1 MTKPDENP
9 GTMRYTHISTDQ
21 SASDADPGADSDLHG
36 VDHNIPQETFR
47 LLQRLI
53 KETGILRETPALLKR
68 KARVFQEHI
77 GAEHVIVFYSPVPS
91 EGVLEFGAC
100 YPAITDSSRQRVL
113 EALFFSTFRTDSDVL
128 MKQLLSGQLLHL
140 HKRQLSGTRLEDF
153 ALVAGENYVILVPLL
168 GPEGRV
174 IGIVSL
180 LMAEDPARTHWLE
193 VLTSVSHYCATT
205 LHNAIHHNEV
215 VDNLATNVSEL
226 NILQQI
232 DAELNATIRLDTV
245 FQMIM
250 DWALRFTNASAGGL
264 ALYDHNTDTLTL
276 MGQYGYHD
284 GRAKPGVPVPNE
296 IGGITLRVARSGMGE
311 IVSDV
316 QLDKDYVAFTDET
329 HTQMSMPIFREQH
342 VIAVLTLESRK
353 VNGFKDMH
361 FNFVDK
367 LTRRAGVAVDNARLF
382 TETNRERQ
390 KLSHIL
396 SNIGDVVIVIG
407 EDRRVLLINQ
417 SAVQALHLPTSTQ
430 YVGLPIEDVIH
441 LRNLLMLYE
450 TARQRPSGLRRELEL
465 PNGRTYSASLS
476 YYEGV
481 GTIIAM
487 QDVTPYKEMD
497 RLKNELVAT
506 VSHDLKQP
514 LSVMRGYLD
523 LLNMTNTFNE
533 RSQRY
538 MGQLN
543 IAFQNMRQL
552 IDDILDM
559 ARIEAGLSLNIDQI
573 SLNKVLM
580 QAVISNRPSAEQ
592 KAIRLQSELPDLPEI
607 NADESRIRQVFSNLI
622 NNAIKYTPPEGRV
635 DVSVEVHDS
644 LVSVYIKD
652 NGLGIS
658 AEDQAH
664 IFERFYRVRRPETE
678 NIDGTGLGLAI
689 VRSLVEAHQ
698 GEISV
703 NSSLGQGSTFR
714 IDLPLNLTEN
724 SA

>member
-1 MTKPDENP
+1 MTNPDENP
-9 GTMRYTHISTDQ
+9 GAMKYTHVSADQ
-21 SASDADPGADSDLHG
+21 NTSEADPILHG

-53 KETGILRETPALLKR
+53 RETGILRETPALLKR
-68 KARVFQEHI
+68 MVRVLQDHI
-77 GAEHVIVFYSPVPS
+77 GAQHVIVFYSPVPS
-91 EGVLEFGAC
+91 EGVLEYGAC

-113 EALFFSTFRTDSDVL
+113 EALFFSTFRTDSDDL
-128 MKQLLSGQLLHL
+128 MKQLLSGQVLHL

-153 ALVAGENYVILVPLL
+153 ALVAGDNYVILVPLL

-174 IGIVSL
+174 VGIISL
-180 LMAEDPARTHWLE
+180 LMAEDPARTHWPE
-193 VLTSVSHYCATT
+193 VLASVSHYCATT

-264 ALYDHNTDTLTL
+264 ALYDHHTDTLTL

-284 GRAKPGVPVPNE
+284 GRAKPGVTIPHEN
-296 IGGITLRVARSGMGE
+296 GGITLRVARSGMGE
-311 IVSDV
+311 IVADV
-316 QLDKDYVAFTDET
+316 QLDKDYIAFTSET

-417 SAVQALHLPTSTQ
+417 SAVQALHLPANTQ

-441 LRNLLMLYE
+441 LRNLLLLYE

-476 YYEGV
+476 HHEGV

-523 LLNMTNTFNE
+523 LLNMTNTFSE

-538 MGQLN
+538 MAQLN

-559 ARIEAGLSLNIDQI
+559 ARIEAGLSLNIEQM

-592 KAIRLQSELPDLPEI
+592 KAISLQSELPELPEI
-607 NADESRIRQVFSNLI
+607 HADESRIRQVFSNLI

-635 DVSVEVHDS
+635 DVSADIQDGT
-644 LVSVYIKD
+644 VSVYIKD

-703 NSSLGQGSTFR
+703 SSSLGRGSTFR
-714 IDLPLNLTEN
+714 VDLPLNLTEDR
-724 SA
+724 A